1 MGALLLTRFSMTDKP
16 SIEEYL
22 NYIGAA
28 TPAMGSGWRKM
39 KCPFHD
45 DSHASAAVNYDKNAF
60 VCHGCGVK
68 GDTYS
73 LIMDRERLN
82 YREAVQFA
90 TSVLT
95 SGNSEVRQQDR
106 TRGRLSIKPSTLG
119 RRGKSIS
126 LGSGRRPSS
135 RA

>member
-1 MGALLLTRFSMTDKP
+1 MEKP
-16 SIEEYL
+16 RIEEYL
-22 NYIGAA
+22 NYIGAD
-28 TPAMGSGWRKM
+28 TPPVGSGWRKM
-39 KCPFHD
+39 KCCFHL

-73 LIMDRERLN
+73 LIMYKEGMDFS
-82 YREAVQFA
+82 EAKQFA
-90 TSVLT
+90 EKFSAT
-95 SGNSEVRQQDR
+95 GNTEVRGKDR
-106 TRGRLSIKPSTLG
+106 GSRGVSFKPSTIG

-126 LGSGRRPSS
+126 SGGGRRTTA

>member
-1 MGALLLTRFSMTDKP
+1 LDKP

-22 NYIGAA
+22 NYIGAD

-39 KCPFHD
+39 KCPFHID
-45 DSHASAAVNYDKNAF
+45 THASAAVNYDKNAF

-73 LIMDRERLN
+73 LIMYKEGGD
-82 YREAVQFA
+82 YREAVKFA
-90 TSVLT
+90 TSVLA
-95 SGNSEVRQQDR
+95 SGDTEILRKDR
-106 TRGRLSIKPSTLG
+106 ISSGVSIKPQSLG
-119 RRGKSIS
+119 RRGKHIS
-126 LGSGRRPSS
+126 LGSGRRPTS

>member
-1 MGALLLTRFSMTDKP
+1 MELKP

-22 NYIGAA
+22 KYIGAD
-28 TPAMGSGWRKM
+28 TPAVDSGWRKM
-39 KCPFHD
+39 KCPFHGD
-45 DSHASAAVNYDKNAF
+45 THASAAVNYDKNAF

-73 LIMDRERLN
+73 LIMYKEGGD

-95 SGNSEVRQQDR
+95 TGNTEIRKQDR
-106 TRGRLSIKPSTLG
+106 TSTRLSIKPQSLG
-119 RRGKSIS
+119 RRGKHIS
-126 LGSGRRPSS
+126 LGSGRRPSA

>member
-1 MGALLLTRFSMTDKP
+1 LEKP

-22 NYIGAA
+22 NYIGAD
-28 TPAMGSGWRKM
+28 TPARGSGWRKM
-39 KCPFHD
+39 KCCFHI

-73 LIMDRERLN
+73 LIMYKEGGD
-82 YREAVQFA
+82 YREAVKFA
-90 TSVLT
+90 EEFLITSNT
-95 SGNSEVRQQDR
+95 EIRSKDR
-106 TRGRLSIKPSTLG
+106 TRGRVSVKPSTLG

-126 LGSGRRPSS
+126 LGSGRRPTS

>member
-1 MGALLLTRFSMTDKP
+1 LEKP

-28 TPAMGSGWRKM
+28 TPAKGSGWRKM

-60 VCHGCGVK
+60 VCHGCGIK

-73 LIMDRERLN
+73 LIMDRERIN
-82 YREAVQFA
+82 YREAVKFA
-90 TSVLT
+90 ASVLT
-95 SGNSEVRQQDR
+95 SGNTEVRQQDR
-106 TRGRLSIKPSTLG
+106 TRARLSVKPSTLG
-119 RRGKSIS
+119 RRGKNIS
-126 LGSGRRPSS
+126 LGSGRRPTS

>member
-1 MGALLLTRFSMTDKP
+1 MEKP

-22 NYIGAA
+22 NYIGADI
-28 TPAMGSGWRKM
+28 PAMGSGWRKM
-39 KCPFHD
+39 KCPFHH

-73 LIMDRERLN
+73 LIMYKEGGD
-82 YREAVQFA
+82 YREAVKFA
-90 TSVLT
+90 ASVLA
-95 SGNSEVRQQDR
+95 SGNTEIRNKDR
-106 TRGRLSIKPSTLG
+106 SSSGVSIKPSTLG
-119 RRGKSIS
+119 RRGRHIS
-126 LGSGRRPSS
+126 LGSGRRPTS